1 MNPILSPTFAQTTLS
16 QVIHRILAC
25 GKITSDDHHFLLR
38 AMLSEQP
45 LDEQDQSQ
53 VKLVF
58 DRLKMGLLR
67 VVD

>member
-1 MNPILSPTFAQTTLS
+1 
-16 QVIHRILAC
+16 VIHRILAC
-25 GKITSDDHHFLLR
+25 GKITNDDHNFLLR

-45 LDEQDQSQ
+45 LDEQDQNQ